1 MKFSQTCDWPLVVS
15 QFPRYLDSFPPDVK
29 EYISLHT
36 NEIVID
42 EWKIGVE
49 SNTRIEISMPN
60 DSYSPFIRMK
70 GLAIKSESALSTG
83 YCSHDEPQQM
93 VRQPALPF
101 KTVYISFPT
110 SSVARGLSTPRE
122 FSLQLPR

>member
-1 MKFSQTCDWPLVVS
+1 MKFSQTCDCPLVVS
-15 QFPRYLDSFPPDVK
+15 QFPRYLDFFPPDVK

-49 SNTRIEISMPN
+49 SNTRIEISMPD

-83 YCSHDEPQQM
+83 
-93 VRQPALPF
+93 
-101 KTVYISFPT
+101 
-110 SSVARGLSTPRE
+110 
-122 FSLQLPR
+122 